1 MVDDEYPSA
10 PQGDLGHW
18 RRALADAAAILDRI
32 PLSIVATDARGRIL
46 VANEAAQQLVG
57 CNESE
62 LLGAPLGRIDAATAA
77 DAGAVLASRV
87 GPERPATYL
96 HMDGRSIAVQQLT
109 VPLAGSGEQPVA
121 FLSIARSVDAA
132 PPGQGAQPDEV
143 DRVTGLPTRVA
154 AVRRLRAAIA
164 SARRE
169 GTEVVVLVL
178 RIDHLDE
185 FRAVLGRQVRDE
197 LLSRTASRIRTWV
210 RSSDLVARVDDG
222 FLIVLTQLRR
232 ARPISSRVEAL
243 LEDLL
248 TTVVVDR
255 RALPLTVSVGG
266 AVHPAD
272 GADPELLIA
281 AATVA
286 MTQAAAQGGNSFV
299 WLHELGQDE

>member
-1 MVDDEYPSA
+1 MVDDEYPNA
-10 PQGDLGHW
+10 PQGDLEYW
-18 RRALADAAAILDRI
+18 RRVLADAAAILDRI
-32 PLSIVATDARGRIL
+32 PLSIVVTDARGCIL
-46 VANEAAQQLVG
+46 AANAAAQQLVG
-57 CNESE
+57 CDESE

-77 DAGAVLASRV
+77 DPGAVLASRV

-132 PPGQGAQPDEV
+132 PGQGAQPDEV

-154 AVRRLRAAIA
+154 AVRSLRAAIA
-164 SARRE
+164 AARRE

-197 LLSRTASRIRTWV
+197 LLSRTASRVRTWV

-255 RALPLTVSVGG
+255 RALPLTVSIGG

-299 WLHELGQDE
+299 WLHELGQDK